1 MEQFTNRLTSVV
13 SISRTGSSSSR
24 TPFSDVGR
32 SHPHPKTES
41 YQIRSYNPLFVFGR
55 RDVPPERL
63 YKDMQLAEKGVSN
76 PDFVSTGD
84 RILIPKPN
92 QQAIAFGILDVVSTL
107 MKQNSAAYRWL

>member
-63 YKDMQLAEKGVSN
+63 YKDMQLAEKGGIKSG
-76 PDFVSTGD
+76 F
-84 RILIPKPN
+84 RINRSLQLP
-92 QQAIAFGILDVVSTL
+92 IL
-107 MKQNSAAYRWL
+107 QF